1 LVTPVVPTIA
11 TTAPTCLADGF
22 SEISNYD
29 GALTYVFTPA
39 GPSVDA
45 AGLIS
50 GMMLNTMYE
59 VTASNATC
67 TSAASAQFSNLPILV
82 TPVAPVVLET
92 APTCLAA
99 GFANITNYD
108 AALTYV
114 FTPAGPTVDG
124 TGLISGMTF
133 GVSYEVA
140 ANNGSCLS
148 VNSAAFTIQDIL
160 VTPVVPT
167 IAT

>member
-1 LVTPVVPTIA
+1 
-11 TTAPTCLADGF
+11 
-22 SEISNYD
+22 
-29 GALTYVFTPA
+29 PA

-99 GFANITNYD
+99 GFASITNY
-108 AALTYV
+108 V
-114 FTPAGPTVDG
+114 AGT
-124 TGLISGMTF
+124 
-133 GVSYEVA
+133 
-140 ANNGSCLS
+140 
-148 VNSAAFTIQDIL
+148 
-160 VTPVVPT
+160 
-167 IAT
+167 